1 MFDLSGRNA
10 FVTGS
15 ARGIGLAIAQ
25 ALAGAGAKVLMHGAT
40 ASGHLAAAASALNAD
55 YVVGDLCKPEDV
67 DAMAAEAQA
76 KTGGGDILV
85 LNGSAQSYT
94 GLGNFTVAEFQRL
107 MQANVAAS
115 FQLIWIFAPLMAE
128 RGFGRIISVSSI
140 NQLKPA
146 ERLAVYSA
154 TKAALANLTAM
165 TARQFA
171 AEGVTANTILPGLI
185 ETDRNREALANKEFA
200 ESLRATIPAR
210 RFGTP
215 RDCAGIVVY
224 LASDEA
230 SYVTGAEIPIAG
242 GWQL

>member
-76 KTGGGDILV
+76 KTVADIPLTDGTVLHRTRISPSLNSSVDAANGGV
-85 LNGSAQSYT
+85 VSAH
-94 GLGNFTVAEFQRL
+94 L
-107 MQANVAAS
+107 
-115 FQLIWIFAPLMAE
+115 IFAPLGE
-128 RGFGRIISVSSI
+128 RDSTIIPE
-140 NQLKPA
+140 QHQPAQAA

-154 TKAALANLTAM
+154 TKAALPT
-165 TARQFA
+165 
-171 AEGVTANTILPGLI
+171 
-185 ETDRNREALANKEFA
+185 
-200 ESLRATIPAR
+200 
-210 RFGTP
+210 
-215 RDCAGIVVY
+215 
-224 LASDEA
+224 
-230 SYVTGAEIPIAG
+230 
-242 GWQL
+242 